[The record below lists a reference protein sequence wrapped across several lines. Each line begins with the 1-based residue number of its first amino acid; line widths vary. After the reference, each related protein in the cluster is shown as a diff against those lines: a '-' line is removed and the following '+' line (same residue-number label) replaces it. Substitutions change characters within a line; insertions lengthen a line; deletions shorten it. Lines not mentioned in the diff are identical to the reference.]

1 VHALVACRLGDLV
14 EPWYELVALG
24 RDELEL
30 LFDAETEGCALA
42 ERVLYDGTSSV
53 VS

>member
-1 VHALVACRLGDLV
+1 VDALVTRCRCDLV
-14 EPWYELVALG
+14 EARDELVALG

-30 LFDAETEGCALA
+30 LLDTEAERRALA

-53 VS
+53 AS